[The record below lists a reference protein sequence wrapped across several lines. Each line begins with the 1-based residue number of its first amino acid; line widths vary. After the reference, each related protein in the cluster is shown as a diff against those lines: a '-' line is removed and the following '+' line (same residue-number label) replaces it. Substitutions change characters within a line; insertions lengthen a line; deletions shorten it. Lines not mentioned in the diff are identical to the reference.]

1 MKSPRH
7 KYDLTYRNSRLHAH
21 NAILASRCVSNSEV
35 IIRQVVVRY
44 QRDLSGTFL
53 STIVMKISIRSIRSI
68 RSIIVSRN
76 MAAENDLEIIA
87 NLVKSQRA
95 RNNSSSQ
102 N

>member
-7 KYDLTYRNSRLHAH
+7 KYDLTYRHSRLHAH
-21 NAILASRCVSNSEV
+21 NAILASRCVSNSE
-35 IIRQVVVRY
+35 IITRQVVVRY

-53 STIVMKISIRSIRSI
+53 STIVMKISIRSI
-68 RSIIVSRN
+68 IVSRN

-87 NLVKSQRA
+87 NPIKSQRA
-95 RNNSSSQ
+95 RNNSTSQ